1 VSRGATTL
9 LDPRSLETAE
19 EVAELARSLW
29 GELPAAEGVVHVT
42 ALAGPPGAPLSELST
57 LAIDAHSPKSDYDA
71 FALCFARAGADAI
84 VITGQILR
92 DEPQLHYSLGGL
104 GLPEAPLLAYR
115 RSTGRRAPP
124 ELYILTSGRG
134 LEPEHPALHGWPRA
148 HLVVPRGAR
157 LPEAELRCL
166 GVVIERERRPDP
178 RALVRRLRSEGARR
192 VLVEVGPSTSRALY
206 EAPAL
211 VDELLLSIYEGD
223 EPTRRVGTLAPGA
236 LALSPWAPST
246 RPEPGWSFQLL
257 GRAGTSD
264 PT

>member
-1 VSRGATTL
+1 MSRGATAF

-19 EVAELARSLW
+19 EVTELARSLW

-42 ALAGPPGAPLSELST
+42 ALAGPPGAALSELST
-57 LAIDAHSPKSDYDA
+57 LAIDAQSPKSAFDA

-92 DEPQLHYSLGGL
+92 DEPELHYSLGAL

-124 ELYILTSGRG
+124 ELYILTSGRD

-148 HLVVPRGAR
+148 HLVVPQGAR
-157 LPEAELRCL
+157 LPEAALRRR
-166 GVVIERERRPDP
+166 GVVIEREARPSA
-178 RALVRRLRSEGARR
+178 RALVSRLRAEGARR
-192 VLVEVGPSTSRALY
+192 VLVEAGPSTTRALY
-206 EAPAL
+206 DTPTQ
-211 VDELLLSIYEGD
+211 VDELLLSIYRGD

-236 LALSPWAPST
+236 ASSSARAAAT
-246 RPEPGWSFQLL
+246 FPEPSWSFQLL
-257 GRAGTSD
+257 RNGD
-264 PT
+264 I